1 MKSLFIVLEG
11 IDKAGK
17 STQAELLKN
26 YFIAHQQQAVIS
38 SEPTNGPIGRLI
50 REAMQS
56 KIIAIK
62 QKECFDEQMAY
73 LFAADRHYHLYNDVD
88 GVYKL
93 INEDDSHVI
102 ATRYYFSS
110 LAYNCNTQD
119 ELNFVAGL
127 NQRFPHPDV
136 VFYLDIPLEI
146 ALYRLTNSS
155 VKEVYETEEKLRKV
169 RQNYESLFET
179 YDGKILKID
188 GNQSIKTIHKQILN
202 YIEKMLVCD
211 QF

>member
-26 YFIAHQQQAVIS
+26 YFLAHQQQAVIS
-38 SEPTNGPIGRLI
+38 SEPTDGPIGRLI

-62 QKECFDEQMAY
+62 QKESFDEQMAY
-73 LFAADRHYHLYNDVD
+73 LFTADRHYHLFNDIN

-93 INEDDSHVI
+93 INKDHTHVV

-110 LAYNCNTQD
+110 LAYNCNTQKKFT
-119 ELNFVAGL
+119 FVATL
-127 NQRFPHPDV
+127 NQEFPDPDV
-136 VFYLDIPLEI
+136 VFYIDIPLKI
-146 ALYRLTNSS
+146 ALSRLSNSS
-155 VKEVYETEEKLRKV
+155 TKEIYETAKKLREV
-169 RQNYESLFET
+169 RHNYENIFKT
-179 YDGKILKID
+179 YEGKIFKVD
-188 GNQSIKTIHKQILN
+188 GTESIEAIHKKILTYLQETFN
-202 YIEKMLVCD
+202 FY
-211 QF
+211 

>member
-26 YFIAHQQQAVIS
+26 YFLTHQQQAVIS
-38 SEPTNGPIGRLI
+38 SEPTDGPIGKLI

-62 QKECFDEQMAY
+62 QKESFDEQMAY
-73 LFAADRHYHLYNDVD
+73 LFTADRHYHLFNDIN

-93 INEDDSHVI
+93 INEDHTHVI

-110 LAYNCNTQD
+110 LAYNCDAQN
-119 ELNFVAGL
+119 EFIFVATL
-127 NQRFPHPDV
+127 NQRFPDPDV
-136 VFYLDIPLEI
+136 VFYIDIPLKI
-146 ALYRLTNSS
+146 ALSRLNNYSLR
-155 VKEVYETEEKLRKV
+155 EIYETEKKLRKV
-169 RQNYESLFET
+169 RHNYENIFKT
-179 YDGKILKID
+179 YEGKMFKLDGTGSIEEIHRKILTYLKETF
-188 GNQSIKTIHKQILN
+188 SS
-202 YIEKMLVCD
+202 
-211 QF
+211 F